1 MEITCSRSQTCFD
14 VVVTVVIV
22 VVSIVT
28 VVVNVIAIAFD
39 VIVLLVLFPFL
50 LLRCPRSV
58 FFFAKGRS
66 LAPIVTPD

>member
-1 MEITCSRSQTCFD
+1 MEIISSRSQMSFN
-14 VVVTVVIV
+14 VVVIVVIV

-28 VVVNVIAIAFD
+28 IVVNVIAITFD

-50 LLRCPRSV
+50 LLRRPPSV